1 MICSRG
7 FALGSWGGGGGGGV
21 GSTGRLYCSS
31 LIGGNIEEISEKNN
45 SNSASCM
52 SFCMLYVDFHYSC
65 FYCFQ
70 VYFVLERP
78 RHQV

>member
-1 MICSRG
+1 
-7 FALGSWGGGGGGGV
+7 V
-21 GSTGRLYCSS
+21 GAVGLVVRS
-31 LIGGNIEEISEKNN
+31 LILQFTHWGNIEEISEKNN

-52 SFCMLYVDFHYSC
+52 SFCMLYVGFHYSC